1 VPIGRSR
8 VGGRLCYLTSRLFF
22 RCMLWTRCSIRRSSE
37 IFFFI
42 FQAICTSQ
50 TQSKVDVV
58 FVIQVSGEE
67 GNRFGPCGPL
77 VIRKFSFYER
87 GSHRGEKEDYL
98 LDCCLVSDG
107 FRCIY
112 AVTKHS
118 ISCLNIRRKPSS
130 AKHKKWDGDAFV
142 SHTGEKLKLVS
153 EAGKMFASFYICL
166 NRYLTNH
173 SASDRQ
179 LGTDSLFTVVT

>member
-98 LDCCLVSDG
+98 LDCCLVSDVFG
-107 FRCIY
+107 AYTPLLNIPY
-112 AVTKHS
+112 PAS
-118 ISCLNIRRKPSS
+118 IS
-130 AKHKKWDGDAFV
+130 
-142 SHTGEKLKLVS
+142 GENPHQQNTKNGMAMLLFHILVR
-153 EAGKMFASFYICL
+153 
-166 NRYLTNH
+166 N
-173 SASDRQ
+173 
-179 LGTDSLFTVVT
+179 